1 MKRRILPVMIALI
14 AFLLVPLAANAA
26 PKKGLLVYD
35 SIYGSTVEVAYWI
48 KAIIGHEQQLDVKAI
63 PQITTI
69 EPYDYIILGSATR
82 NEGPTGTMVDFL
94 EANRTVLAGKEL
106 CFFLVCGDSD
116 ETQVLKV
123 PGTEPGLIAGR
134 NYIIKMSKKFP
145 ELKFTC
151 IAGMGGRQVMP
162 NLGMTD
168 SLQIWAVG
176 KLAKEGAV
184 WTGLEIW
191 ESMVV
196 ERVEFFANEVRV
208 KVLGLEPRENVE
220 QFRGYWESLQPANR
234 SDLSLK
240 KFKPKPWTEKVSIDS
255 LYYSRGRVKADL
267 DSARALLQTW
277 ASENGYDLQVQV
289 ESFFNTYYHAVKAN
303 GEEESI
309 IHIVPAT
316 LPEDPGNVHISF
328 RNYDKPEKR
337 ADVEKDIEA
346 AEALLQ
352 ADGRKLD

>member
-1 MKRRILPVMIALI
+1 MKRRTLPVMIALV
-14 AFLLVPLAANAA
+14 AFLLVPLGAQAA

-63 PQITTI
+63 PQITTV

-94 EANRTVLAGKEL
+94 EENRSVLAGKEL

-123 PGTEPGLIAGR
+123 PGTQPHLIAGR
-134 NYIIKMSKKFP
+134 NYIVTMSEKFP
-145 ELKFTC
+145 EFKFTC
-151 IAGMGGRQVMP
+151 IAGVGGRQVMP
-162 NLGMTD
+162 SLGMTD

-191 ESMVV
+191 ESLVV
-196 ERVEFFANEVRV
+196 ERVEAFANCVRV
-208 KVLGLEPRENVE
+208 NVLDLPPRENVE
-220 QFRGYWESLQPANR
+220 QFRGYWQSLQPANR

-240 KFKPKPWTEKVSIDS
+240 KFKPKPWTEEVVSDK
-255 LYYSRGRVKADL
+255 LYYARFRIKAEL
-267 DSARALLQTW
+267 DSVRAMLQTW
-277 ASENGYDLQVQV
+277 ASENGYELRVQV
-289 ESFFNTYYHAVKAN
+289 SSFFNTYYHAVKMN
-303 GEEESI
+303 GEDESI

-316 LPEDPGNVHISF
+316 LPEDPGKVHISF

-337 ADVEKDIEA
+337 VEVEKDIAA
-346 AEALLQ
+346 AETLLQ
-352 ADGRKLD
+352 ADGRKID